1 MVEWIWTRNAMKNGN
16 GFEVIVVGGG
26 HAGCEAALASARLG
40 CQTLLVT
47 SAQSKIGCMPC
58 NPSIGGLAKS
68 HLVAEI
74 DALGGEMARNADA
87 TGLQFRTLNTS
98 KGPAVRATRIQ
109 CDKILYSRRML
120 AVILTTAN
128 LTTMEDECIGVV
140 NHGDVAHGIA
150 TARHGEISAKAI
162 VLTTGT
168 ALGGVI
174 FIGHESMASG
184 GDGRPGTAPLSE
196 ALKSLGFRMT
206 RLKTGTP
213 PRLHVASIDFSRLEE
228 QPSDNPTPF
237 LSHDARHGSLEGQ
250 NGKIE
255 NCATWHKIGDALAS
269 VNINTVDGFLRPGG
283 KNGIQQWRPPANDGG
298 IAKGGGCGPHW
309 NSLPHETK
317 NVPRGTNPFLPFAPG
332 SAGLCVSLS
341 HTTQETCSIVAQH
354 LPDSALYG
362 GMISGAGARYCPS
375 FEDKV
380 VKFPQ
385 HASHHVALEPESI
398 FSPSVYPNGLS
409 NSLPRE
415 VQEKMIHSVPG
426 LESAVFLQYAYAIE
440 YDAIDA
446 RELRSSL
453 ESKKVHGLFFAGQT
467 NGTSGYEEAAAQ
479 GFVAGANAALLAL
492 GREPLR
498 ISRSDAYIG
507 VMIDDLV
514 TKGTDEPYRM
524 FTSRAERRLHLRQD
538 NAAFR
543 LLAQAERLGIV
554 AGDRLS
560 ETRKLASAIDSE
572 ISRISRI
579 PASAQALSR
588 PGARYFDIPSAD
600 KSLPA
605 EAIEQIEIHF
615 RYAGYL
621 DQENRMAE
629 KIMRDSAV
637 LIPRDIDYSTISAL
651 RFESREK
658 LERTRPE
665 TLAQA
670 SRIPGV
676 NPADIA
682 ILDIWL
688 HRQNS
693 LSRKSRI

>member
-1 MVEWIWTRNAMKNGN
+1 
-16 GFEVIVVGGG
+16 
-26 HAGCEAALASARLG
+26 
-40 CQTLLVT
+40 
-47 SAQSKIGCMPC
+47 MPC

-74 DALGGEMARNADA
+74 DALGGEMARNADS

-120 AVILTTAN
+120 ATILTTQN
-128 LTTMEDECIGVV
+128 LTTIEDECRGVMTR
-140 NHGDVAHGIA
+140 GDIAQGII
-150 TARHGEISAKAI
+150 TARHGEIEATSI

-174 FIGHESMASG
+174 FIGHESIASG

-196 ALKSLGFRMT
+196 SLKSLGFRLT

-228 QPSDNPTPF
+228 QPSDTPTPF
-237 LSHDARHGSLEGQ
+237 LSHDARHAKLESRDEEI
-250 NGKIE
+250 KK
-255 NCATWHKIGDALAS
+255 CATWHKIDDALDS
-269 VNINTVDGFLRPGG
+269 VSINAIDTFLRP
-283 KNGIQQWRPPANDGG
+283 ANDVCQGLTSKNDCIQAEKDNG
-298 IAKGGGCGPHW
+298 GPHW
-309 NSLPHETK
+309 NSLPGRPK

-332 SAGLCVSLS
+332 SIGLCVSLS
-341 HTTQETCSIVAQH
+341 HTTQDTCSIVANH
-354 LPDSALYG
+354 LSDSALYG

-385 HASHHVALEPESI
+385 HTNHHVALEPESI

-409 NSLPRE
+409 NSLPRD
-415 VQEKMIHSVPG
+415 VQNMMIHSVPG
-426 LESAVFLQYAYAIE
+426 LESAKFLQYAYAIE

-446 RELRSSL
+446 RDLCSSL
-453 ESKKVHGLFFAGQT
+453 ESKRIHGLFFAGQT

-479 GFVAGANAALLAL
+479 GFVAGANAALVAME
-492 GREPLR
+492 REPLR

-543 LLAQAERLGIV
+543 LLNQAEQLGIV
-554 AGDRLS
+554 AKDRLE
-560 ETRKLASAIDSE
+560 ETRKLSMAIDSE
-572 ISRISRI
+572 ISRISKI

-588 PGARYFDIPSAD
+588 PGARYFDIPLAD
-600 KSLPA
+600 RSLPA
-605 EAIEQIEIHF
+605 DAIEQIEIHF

-629 KIMRDSAV
+629 KIKRDSAV
-637 LIPRDIDYSTISAL
+637 LIPKNIDYAAISAL

-693 LSRKSRI
+693 LARQSRA